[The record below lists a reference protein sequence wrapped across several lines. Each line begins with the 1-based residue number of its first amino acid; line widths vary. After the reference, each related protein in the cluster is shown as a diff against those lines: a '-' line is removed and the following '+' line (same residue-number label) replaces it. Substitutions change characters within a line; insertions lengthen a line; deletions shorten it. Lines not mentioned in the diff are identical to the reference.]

1 MRAQPQGDPRRAPG
15 SSSPRAPSINSPYA
29 NALGPRKNLVELPV
43 GHTAEVRPPVTAG
56 DFIGKYFAQDSLE
69 FLRWAA
75 RYFRDD
81 NVTLCVLLYM
91 MGSQEV
97 GGAVELKQTEIAA
110 ELEMDPAQVSRAQTK
125 LKRLGLAYSPKKGSI
140 QLQPAVTL
148 RGGYRLIEKPVRGSA
163 AKRVKVQVEQLSLL
177 NEIVLDSG
185 VPEEFRD
192 MALPGAKLPKP
203 RSKARKR
210 MRGEEAGGVR

>member
-1 MRAQPQGDPRRAPG
+1 MAAQPHEGPRRVPG
-15 SSSPRAPSINSPYA
+15 TSPPRAPSPNSPYA
-29 NALGPRKNLVELPV
+29 RNLGPRKNLVELPV
-43 GHTAEVRPPVTAG
+43 GHTAQVKPPVTAG

-75 RYFRDD
+75 RYFRGD

-110 ELEMDPAQVSRAQTK
+110 ELDMDPAQVSRAQTK

-148 RGGYRLIEKPVRGSA
+148 RGGYRLIEKPVRGASA
-163 AKRVKVQVEQLSLL
+163 KSAKVQVEQLSLL
-177 NEIVLDSG
+177 NELVLDPA
-185 VPEEFRD
+185 VPEEFRG
-192 MALPGAKLPKP
+192 MALPGASLPKP
-203 RSKARKR
+203 SSRTRKGARTKKKP
-210 MRGEEAGGVR
+210 EA

>member
-1 MRAQPQGDPRRAPG
+1 MPAQPQGDPRRVPG
-15 SSSPRAPSINSPYA
+15 SSPPRAPSPSSPYA
-29 NALGPRKNLVELPV
+29 GTLGPRKNLVELPV
-43 GHTAEVRPPVTAG
+43 GHTAEVKPPVTAG
-56 DFIGKYFAQDSLE
+56 DFVGKYFAQDSLE

-110 ELEMDPAQVSRAQTK
+110 ELDMDPAQVSRAQAK

-163 AKRVKVQVEQLSLL
+163 ARSVKVQVEQLSLL
-177 NEIVLDSG
+177 NEFVLDPN
-185 VPEEFRD
+185 VPEEFRG

-203 RSKARKR
+203 SSRARKR
-210 MRGEEAGGVR
+210 KRTEKKPEA

>member
-1 MRAQPQGDPRRAPG
+1 MSAQPQRDPRRAPG
-15 SSSPRAPSINSPYA
+15 SPPPRAPSPTSPYA
-29 NALGPRKNLVELPV
+29 GALGPRKNLVELPV
-43 GHTAEVRPPVTAG
+43 GHTAEVKPPVTAG

-97 GGAVELKQTEIAA
+97 GGAVELKQAEIAA
-110 ELEMDPAQVSRAQTK
+110 ELDMDPAQVSRAQSK

-163 AKRVKVQVEQLSLL
+163 ARSVKVQVEQLSLL
-177 NEIVLDSG
+177 NELVLDPN
-185 VPEEFRD
+185 VPEEFRG
-192 MALPGAKLPKP
+192 MALPGANLPEP
-203 RSKARKR
+203 SSKKRKR
-210 MRGEEAGGVR
+210 KCKKPEA

>member
-1 MRAQPQGDPRRAPG
+1 MSAQPHGGPRRTPGTAP
-15 SSSPRAPSINSPYA
+15 PRAPSPNSPYTRS
-29 NALGPRKNLVELPV
+29 LGPRKNVVELPV
-43 GHTAEVRPPVTAG
+43 GHTAEVKPPVTAG
-56 DFIGKYFAQDSLE
+56 DFIGKYFSQDSLE

-110 ELEMDPAQVSRAQTK
+110 ALEMNPAQVSRAQTK
-125 LKRLGLAYSPKKGSI
+125 LKKLGLAYSPKRGSI

-148 RGGYRLIEKPVRGSA
+148 RGGYRLMEKPARGSGA
-163 AKRVKVQVEQLSLL
+163 RNVKIHVEQLSLL
-177 NEIVLDSG
+177 NELALDPT
-185 VPEEFRD
+185 VPEEFRG
-192 MALPGAKLPKP
+192 MALPGANLPEPSTTTRKSARTKKKP
-203 RSKARKR
+203 
-210 MRGEEAGGVR
+210 EA

>member
-1 MRAQPQGDPRRAPG
+1 MPAQPQGDPRRVPG
-15 SSSPRAPSINSPYA
+15 SSSPRAPSPNSPYA
-29 NALGPRKNLVELPV
+29 GTLGPRKNLVELPV
-43 GHTAEVRPPVTAG
+43 GHTAEVKPPVTAG
-56 DFIGKYFAQDSLE
+56 DFVGKYFAQDSLE

-97 GGAVELKQTEIAA
+97 GGSVELKQTEIAA
-110 ELEMDPAQVSRAQTK
+110 ELDMDPAQVSRAQSK

-148 RGGYRLIEKPVRGSA
+148 RGGYRLVEKPVRGSA
-163 AKRVKVQVEQLSLL
+163 ARSVKVQVEQLSLL
-177 NEIVLDSG
+177 NELVLDPN
-185 VPEEFRD
+185 VPEEFRG

-203 RSKARKR
+203 STRTRKR
-210 MRGEEAGGVR
+210 KRTEKKPEA

>member
-1 MRAQPQGDPRRAPG
+1 MPAQPQGDPRRAPG
-15 SSSPRAPSINSPYA
+15 SSSPRAPSANSPYA
-29 NALGPRKNLVELPV
+29 GALGPRKNLVELPV
-43 GHTAEVRPPVTAG
+43 GHTAEVKPPVTAG

-97 GGAVELKQTEIAA
+97 GGAVELKQSVIAA

-148 RGGYRLIEKPVRGSA
+148 RGGYRLVEKPVRGSV

-177 NEIVLDSG
+177 NELMLDSG
-185 VPEEFRD
+185 VPEEFRG
-192 MALPGAKLPKP
+192 MALPGAKLPEP
-203 RSKARKR
+203 SSKARRRKR
-210 MRGEEAGGVR
+210 TKKKPEA

>member
-1 MRAQPQGDPRRAPG
+1 MSAQPQGDPRRAPG
-15 SSSPRAPSINSPYA
+15 SSSPRAPSSNSPYA
-29 NALGPRKNLVELPV
+29 GALGPRKNLVELPV

-75 RYFRDD
+75 KYFRDD

-97 GGAVELKQTEIAA
+97 GGAVELKQSVIAA

-148 RGGYRLIEKPVRGSA
+148 RGGYRLLEKPVRGSA

-177 NEIVLDSG
+177 NELVLDSG

-192 MALPGAKLPKP
+192 MALPGAKLPEP
-203 RSKARKR
+203 SSKASKRKR
-210 MRGEEAGGVR
+210 TQKKPEA

>member
-1 MRAQPQGDPRRAPG
+1 MTAQPQGDPRRTPG
-15 SSSPRAPSINSPYA
+15 SSLPRAPSAYSPYVG
-29 NALGPRKNLVELPV
+29 ALGPRKNVVELPV

-97 GGAVELKQTEIAA
+97 GGAVELKQAEIAA

-148 RGGYRLIEKPVRGSA
+148 RGGYRLIQKPVRGAA

-177 NEIVLDSG
+177 NELVRDTG

-192 MALPGAKLPKP
+192 MALPGAKLPDP
-203 RSKARKR
+203 SSRTRKR
-210 MRGEEAGGVR
+210 KSTKKKPEA

>member
-1 MRAQPQGDPRRAPG
+1 M
-15 SSSPRAPSINSPYA
+15 
-29 NALGPRKNLVELPV
+29 PV

-148 RGGYRLIEKPVRGSA
+148 RGGYRLIQKPVRGSV

-177 NEIVLDSG
+177 NDLVLEPG

-192 MALPGAKLPKP
+192 MALPGAKLPEP
-203 RSKARKR
+203 LSKTRKR
-210 MRGEEAGGVR
+210 KSTKKKPEA